1 MEANFQNR
9 QKMASRIITKLLLPI
24 YPPPE
29 LKPQS
34 TLREQLQAK
43 PLRAIRHPMD

>member
-9 QKMASRIITKLLLPI
+9 QKMASRTSMKWLLPI

-29 LKPQS
+29 LKPQT
-34 TLREQLQAK
+34 TLREQLQVRL
-43 PLRAIRHPMD
+43 LRAIRHPMD